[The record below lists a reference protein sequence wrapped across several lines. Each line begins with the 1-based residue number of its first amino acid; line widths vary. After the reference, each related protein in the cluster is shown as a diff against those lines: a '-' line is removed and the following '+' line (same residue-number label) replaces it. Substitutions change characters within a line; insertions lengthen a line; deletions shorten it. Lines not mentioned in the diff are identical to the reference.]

1 MKSLTKVFTL
11 LTIIGVLFTGMIF
24 AGGQQEA
31 APAEQSSEQSV
42 DATTPIQD
50 KDQVVDFVEVQ
61 WSDIAA
67 TTATTRIVL
76 EAAGFETNSS
86 MVSVPIA
93 FQSLTSGDVDVFL
106 GDWEPSMKSYTEDLL
121 AEGEIEDHAVNL
133 TGAKYT
139 LAVPSYVAEGGIKS
153 FGDIADYGEELD
165 YKIYG
170 IEPGNDGNMLI
181 QSMIDENA
189 FGLGDFELVASSEA
203 GMLAQVR
210 AMRPKEEWIVFLG
223 WEPHPMNTVF
233 DLTYLKGGDDYFGP
247 NYGEAT
253 VHTIVR
259 PGYAEENPN
268 LGEFF
273 SNLEFTLA
281 MENEIMKDIADGMQ
295 ARPAA
300 EKWLKANPGILDSWL
315 EGIKTPDGKD
325 ALPVVKQNLGVE

>member
-11 LTIIGVLFTGMIF
+11 FFIVGVLFTGMIF
-24 AGGQQEA
+24 AEGQQEA
-31 APAEQSSEQSV
+31 APAEKSAEKSSG
-42 DATTPIQD
+42 DTTPIQD

-61 WSDIAA
+61 WSDIAS
-67 TTATTRIVL
+67 TTAATRIAL
-76 EAAGFETNSS
+76 EAAGYETNSNI
-86 MVSVPIA
+86 VSVPIA
-93 FQSLTSGDVDVFL
+93 FQSLETGDVDIFL
-106 GDWEPSMKSYTEDLL
+106 GDWEPSMSSYTKELL
-121 AEGEIEDHAVNL
+121 AEGKIEDHAVNL

-139 LAVPSYVAEGGIKS
+139 LAVPTYVAEGGVKS
-153 FGDIADYGEELD
+153 FKDIAEYGEKFD

-170 IEPGNDGNMLI
+170 IEPGNDGNLLI
-181 QSMIDENA
+181 QKMIDTDA

-233 DLTYLKGGDDYFGP
+233 DLTYLEDGDDYFGP
-247 NYGEAT
+247 NYGAAT

-268 LGEFF
+268 LGQFF
-273 SNLEFTLA
+273 SNIEFTLA
-281 MENEIMKDIADGMQ
+281 MENKIMKDIADGMK
-295 ARPAA
+295 AWNAA
-300 EKWLKANPGILDSWL
+300 EKWLKANPSILDKWF
-315 EGIKTPDGKD
+315 EGIKTPGGKD